1 NIRIYFYVIAYTVEL
16 PPASGDTW
24 KLGNYNYAQANDLWW
39 YDKFGGVASDWPN
52 TRMCN
57 VTALGPAG
65 PLGPWRQF
73 IASRVEQL
81 VAAHPD
87 LDGVF
92 FDNFWERLSW
102 QQQFRQLDSDCNPT
116 HNPAGCDS
124 VADSNERLDSLWNSA
139 LRGIA
144 ADVRARFDVLQ
155 ASRPRPL
162 AILTNNATDYFESL
176 NGAMV

>member
-1 NIRIYFYVIAYTVEL
+1 
-16 PPASGDTW
+16 
-24 KLGNYNYAQANDLWW
+24 
-39 YDKFGGVASDWPN
+39 
-52 TRMCN
+52 
-57 VTALGPAG
+57 
-65 PLGPWRQF
+65 
-73 IASRVEQL
+73 
-81 VAAHPD
+81 
-87 LDGVF
+87 F

-176 NGAMV
+176 NGAMVEYFPSGHSNVDFDNLYGYNWNEEILDCPGGYLPAPFLASPYKAQVLNATWWGSLYSPARSADFERHK